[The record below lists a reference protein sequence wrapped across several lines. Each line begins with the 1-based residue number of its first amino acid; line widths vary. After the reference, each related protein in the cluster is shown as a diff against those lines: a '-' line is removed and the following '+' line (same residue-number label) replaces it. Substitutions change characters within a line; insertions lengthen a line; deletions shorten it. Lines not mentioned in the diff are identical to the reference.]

1 MVCTDDGSY
10 VLSMQPIA
18 QRPVFLPLLAVGVLV
33 AGCVSGTAASPAAAQ
48 PTPSGPPEERVVG
61 RHGSAAWL
69 ITTQGVSV
77 SEDGGRTFAQVPLP
91 ATVAPTA
98 IAAVTVVPGTTWLAS
113 VGPGRSVTVYARVS
127 GSWSP
132 GVQLTPD
139 WPADL
144 GGAEKNPPGV
154 SILPSGN
161 QVVVMTQ
168 LGLSHSISIPR
179 IFVSEDGGVTFAQR
193 VLPIPS
199 DFNTRWNAIAM
210 SGTNAVAAIGELD
223 NQVIHSSDAGSTWA
237 PSTLRGIAS
246 GADIGVGTPVFAGAT
261 IYLPVTQLVGNNGTF
276 TLLRSTDG
284 GAVFDALGAQPL
296 ALGDLG
302 LATPLPVAAAGANW
316 WLVSPMTGAVY
327 RSPDNGLTWS
337 AAGGAVPPYAIDVAA
352 TDSENAS
359 ATIVHNTCATG
370 KTNCS
375 SDQYSVITSDGGK
388 TWTRI
393 AS

>member
-1 MVCTDDGSY
+1 
-10 VLSMQPIA
+10 MQPVA
-18 QRPVFLPLLAVGVLV
+18 QRRVFLPLLTVGVLL
-33 AGCVSGTAASPAAAQ
+33 AGCVRGPAASSGVAQPTASPAVAQ
-48 PTPSGPPEERVVG
+48 PTESQPPEERVVG
-61 RHGSAAWL
+61 RKGSAAWV

-113 VGPGRSVTVYARVS
+113 VGPGRSVTVYGRVS

-154 SILPSGN
+154 SIIPSGN

-179 IFVSEDGGVTFAQR
+179 MFVSEDGGVTFAQR
-193 VLPIPS
+193 VLPVPS

-223 NQVIHSSDAGSTWA
+223 SQVIHSSDAGSTWA
-237 PSTLRGIAS
+237 PSTLRGIAP
-246 GADIGVGTPVFAGAT
+246 GADIAVGTPVFAGAT
-261 IYLPVTQLVGNNGTF
+261 IYLPVTQLVSDKGTF

-284 GAVFDALGAQPL
+284 GAVFDALGAEPL

-316 WLVSPMTGAVY
+316 WLVSPITGAVY

-337 AAGGAVPPYAIDVAA
+337 ATGGAVPPYALDIAA

-370 KTNCS
+370 KTDCS

-388 TWTRI
+388 TWTRVP
-393 AS
+393 S